1 MNRTTFTL
9 LMTLGIGVFFLVF
22 YLARNQSEPVPTRT
36 LAKPSMSE
44 MHVSISEQTVM
55 ATLWQQQSGEA
66 KALYYQAYQL
76 ASLRLNEAIKVKTQ
90 KPKAIIVD
98 IDETVLDNSPHQAK
112 LIERDT
118 THPAYWDEWCRLA
131 KARPTPGALEF
142 LNEAKQKGVEVFYIS
157 NRSQSLMEATI
168 QNFKMWNFP
177 FADSAHLLLRTD
189 YPSKEPRRQK
199 VAQNYEVILLCGDNL
214 ADFSE
219 TFERKSIDER
229 NREVE
234 RLKER
239 FGKRFIVLPNP
250 MYGDWEEASLGR
262 IDSQDTESRA
272 RKRKAQL
279 TSF

>member
-9 LMTLGIGVFFLVF
+9 LMTLAIGVFFLVF
-22 YLARNQSEPVPTRT
+22 YLARDQSEPVPTRALVKT
-36 LAKPSMSE
+36 SMVEKHES
-44 MHVSISEQTVM
+44 VAEQTVM

-76 ASLRLNEAIKVKTQ
+76 AALRLNEAIKTKTQ

-118 THPAYWDEWCRLA
+118 THPAYWEEWCRLA

-142 LNEAKQKGVEVFYIS
+142 LDEAKQKGVEVFYIS
-157 NRSQSLMEATI
+157 NRSQSLFAATL
-168 QNFKMWNFP
+168 QNLQLWKFP
-177 FADSAHLLLRTD
+177 FADSAHLLLRAD
-189 YPSKEPRRQK
+189 YPSKEARRQK

-219 TFERKSIDER
+219 AFEHKSADER

-234 RLKER
+234 RLKDR

-250 MYGDWEEASLGR
+250 MYGDWETASIGK
-262 IDSQDTESRA
+262 IDSQDAESHA